1 MKQKLIVFFIVL
13 LLFSITITILLSQ
26 NDIEYFIL
34 QSITDYDEEPYD
46 LSISSKRFVSNCEPF
61 LKNASQFSIKIDNKT
76 YPQYIALYQN
86 KSLNFECLNKNKDK
100 KLILFWNKF
109 FNDPSF
115 GYGIGASEPFR
126 KHNCPVSNCETTT
139 DKKRLRESDIIVF
152 HMRDPIYKLPNY
164 RNPNQQ
170 WVFVLYESP
179 KHSGDFDQ
187 YNNMFNTTATYRSN
201 SDYISV
207 YITDSLIEWG
217 NNDEFDANKDFTAGK
232 SEVAAAIISNCN
244 DKSKRLE
251 FIKELNRTV
260 PIHIYGKCGKPCPVN
275 NCKEYIASKYKFYF
289 SFENSVCK
297 DYITEKFFNILKYD
311 IIPVTYGGGP
321 YDRHIPP
328 SGYIDELKFVR
339 PKELADY
346 LLYLDSN
353 KTAYNSYFQWKK
365 FIRFNQN
372 AVTIGTFCEMCIKL
386 NLNYYLGIQKNV
398 IRDFK
403 KLWGDDENCY
413 QVLLK

>member
-1 MKQKLIVFFIVL
+1 MMKQKLKVLFIIVFLLSIATTIIV
-13 LLFSITITILLSQ
+13 ISQ
-26 NDIEYFIL
+26 NDNEYFIL

-46 LSISSKRFVSNCEPF
+46 LLISSTRFESNCEPF
-61 LKNASQFSIKIDNKT
+61 NKNASQFSIQINNKT

-109 FNDPSF
+109 FKDPSF

-126 KHNCPVSNCETTT
+126 NHNCPVTNCETTI

-152 HMRDPIYKLPNY
+152 HMRNPIYKLPKY

-170 WVFVLYESP
+170 WVFLLYESP
-179 KHSGDFDQ
+179 KHSDDFNQ
-187 YNNMFNTTATYRSN
+187 YNNKFNATATYRYS
-201 SDYISV
+201 SDYI
-207 YITDSLIEWG
+207 YIANSLVDWG
-217 NNDEFDANKDFTAGK
+217 YNDTFDANRDFTVGK
-232 SEVAAAIISNCN
+232 SQVAAAIISNCD
-244 DKSKRLE
+244 DKSMRLE
-251 FIKELNRTV
+251 FITELNRTI
-260 PIHIYGKCGKPCPVN
+260 PIHIYGKCGKPCPFN

-289 SFENSVCK
+289 SFENSICK
-297 DYITEKFFNILKYD
+297 DYITEKFFDILKYD

-321 YDRHIPP
+321 YDIHIPP
-328 SGYIDELKFVR
+328 SGYIDELNFFSA
-339 PKELADY
+339 KELANY
-346 LLYLDSN
+346 LFYLNSN

-365 FIRFNQN
+365 FIRFDQN
-372 AVTIGTFCEMCIKL
+372 AVSMGAFCEMCIKL
-386 NLNYYLGIQKNV
+386 NLNYYLGIKKSV

-413 QVLLK
+413 PVLL